1 MDFLFVFLEFDSM
14 DRTRV
19 HVPRSLGRGGALVS
33 RIGKERPVSRKKSIV
48 IEIVNKILD
57 IVSKEFSLTWLIKT
71 DL

>member
-19 HVPRSLGRGGALVS
+19 QVPRNLGFGGALVW
-33 RIGKERPVSRKKSIV
+33 RIGKQRPVSRKKSIV